1 MGETNTIR
9 FVMAGAHAGK
19 TIKLGK
25 YQFVDGVY
33 EYTGTP
39 GGSGGA
45 ARYLRKSYQAFPEG
59 SIELKIAQERYQ
71 ELLEETS
78 DGKCDSEESSQ
89 PDPTESVS
97 SDVSSSNG
105 WNSEEDPTDDGGSD
119 DAETGDSGFQ
129 SEGDGVCEGRE
140 EADSEE

>member
-1 MGETNTIR
+1 MGEVNTIR
-9 FVMAGAHAGK
+9 FVMVGAHAGK

-25 YQFVDGVY
+25 YQFIHGVY

-59 SIELKIAQERYQ
+59 SVELKIAQEKYQ
-71 ELLEETS
+71 SLLEEAN
-78 DGKCDSEESSQ
+78 DGERDSEEGSQ

-97 SDVSSSNG
+97 NDVPPSDG
-105 WNSEEDPTDDGGSD
+105 WDSEEESTDDGGSD
-119 DAETGDSGFQ
+119 DPEAGDSGLC

-140 EADSEE
+140 ETDLEE

>member
-9 FVMAGAHAGK
+9 FVMVGAHAGK

-25 YQFVDGVY
+25 YQFVHGAY

-45 ARYLRKSYQAFPEG
+45 ARFLRKSYQAFPEG
-59 SIELKIAQERYQ
+59 SIELKIAQEEYRK
-71 ELLEETS
+71 LLEEAN
-78 DGKCDSEESSQ
+78 DGECDPEEGSQ

-97 SDVSSSNG
+97 SDVSSSDSG
-105 WNSEEDPTDDGGSD
+105 DSEEDSTDDGGSD
-119 DAETGDSGFQ
+119 DAEAGDSGLQ

-140 EADSEE
+140 EADGEE